1 MCYIE
6 CDQSLIY
13 EMRQK
18 GKRLMKKSTLIKLL
32 GILMCVAL
40 LASFVVGCNGSV
52 ADTSTSDTA
61 ASDTASDTSSS
72 ENTESTDETTV
83 EEYGSFDDV
92 YIEDEHNIAD
102 ASGEI
107 WSTSNRTATMSSS
120 QWNEGLKNLG
130 CIYNPD
136 ATYDLPISTTNE
148 QLKIWIDVG
157 MLGSAITSY
166 EENETY
172 LYIQEVTGIDH
183 VFIHPTSGQA
193 STEFGIMVA
202 SGDWPDIARYDFDE
216 NKGEAYVIDGVYYD
230 MQYMVRDWMPNY
242 RWRIREIGMER
253 DAGSD
258 SGKIWRMY
266 YIEDPQEL
274 PWSGLLVRRDLMNG
288 AGITEYP
295 ETLDEWETLFQAL
308 QDTYGEGYATMNA
321 GNSFLVRN
329 SEWISA
335 WDIGWDFYV
344 DATGTVGYGCYNDK
358 YKEFVLRM
366 KDWWDKGYI
375 DKDFASR
382 STARD
387 YITNDEIARNVIS
400 TIYGAFGSARARY
413 VITDPNMPKEVWYEP
428 VVAPVMNKGD
438 VQHFRNVSSPLY
450 NCSVVMGSTQ
460 NPVLVAKYYDWL
472 YTDDGIMIGTYGEYG
487 KNWVINADGLP
498 DGTDYAKVP
507 PEGTDMSVWKWKI
520 MPGWQYIG
528 ALCND
533 FSPFVMMGNMSR
545 DILAVSDMTWYYS
558 GEVWGKAAGD
568 YVYPR
573 FASLTAEESTEYAEL
588 YTDIDTYVKEMTP
601 QFIMGIR
608 DINAEFETFIST
620 LKTMGIETCIKYKQN
635 AYERYSVR

>member
-1 MCYIE
+1 
-6 CDQSLIY
+6 
-13 EMRQK
+13 
-18 GKRLMKKSTLIKLL
+18 MKKSTLIKLL

-40 LASFVVGCNGSV
+40 LASFVAGCNGAST
-52 ADTSTSDTA
+52 DTSTSDTA
-61 ASDTASDTSSS
+61 ASDTGSDTSSS
-72 ENTESTDETTV
+72 DTTTDTSV
-83 EEYGSFDDV
+83 AEYGSFDDV

-120 QWNEGLKNLG
+120 QWNECLKNLG

-148 QLKIWIDVG
+148 QLKIWLDTG
-157 MLGSAITSY
+157 SLGTAITTY
-166 EENETY
+166 EDNETY
-172 LYIQEVTGIDH
+172 QYIQEITGIDH
-183 VFIHPTSGQA
+183 VFIHPTAGQA
-193 STEFGIMVA
+193 ATEFGIMVA

-216 NKGEAYVIDGVYYD
+216 NKGEAYVNDGIYYN

-274 PWSGLLVRRDLMNG
+274 PWQGLLVRKDLMDK
-288 AGITEYP
+288 AGVTAYP
-295 ETLDEWETLFQAL
+295 ETLDEWETLFQTF
-308 QDTYGEGYATMNA
+308 QDTFGEGKATMNA
-321 GNSFLVRN
+321 GNSFLCDN
-329 SEWISA
+329 SEWLSA
-335 WDIGWDFYV
+335 WDIGWNFYV
-344 DATGTVGYGCYNDK
+344 DAAGTVKYGCYDDK
-358 YKEFVLRM
+358 FKEFLFRM

-387 YITNDEIARNVIS
+387 YITNEEYAANEIS
-400 TIYGAFGSARARY
+400 TILGPFGSARAFMRMTS
-413 VITDPNMPKEVWYEP
+413 VGLPDDFWFEP

-438 VQHFRNVSSPLY
+438 IQHFRRVSTPLY
-450 NCSVVMGSTQ
+450 NCSVVMGSTE

-487 KNWVINADGLP
+487 KHWVINADGVP

-507 PEGTDMSVWKWKI
+507 PEGTDISVWKWMI

-528 ALCND
+528 ALVND
-533 FSPFVMMGNMSR
+533 FSPFVMMNNMDR
-545 DILAVSDMTWYYS
+545 EKVATSDMTWYYS
-558 GEVWGKAAGD
+558 GEVWGQAAGD

-573 FASLTAEESTEYAEL
+573 FATLNAEESSEYAEL
-588 YTDIDTYVKEMTP
+588 YTDIETYVKEMTP

-608 DINAEFETFIST
+608 DIEAEFETFKST
-620 LKTMGIETCIKYKQN
+620 LKTMGIETCIQLKQN
-635 AYERYSVR
+635 AYDRYAVR

>member
-1 MCYIE
+1 
-6 CDQSLIY
+6 
-13 EMRQK
+13 
-18 GKRLMKKSTLIKLL
+18 MKKSTFLKLL

-40 LASFVVGCNGSV
+40 LASFVAGCNESGK
-52 ADTSTSDTA
+52 DTS
-61 ASDTASDTSSS
+61 ASDTGESSTTGDTSS
-72 ENTESTDETTV
+72 TGSTGSTGEDTSAV
-83 EEYGSFDDV
+83 EYGQFDDV
-92 YIEDEHNIAD
+92 YIEDENNIAD
-102 ASGEI
+102 STGEI

-120 QWNEGLKNLG
+120 RWNECLKNLG

-148 QLKIWIDVG
+148 SLKIWIG
-157 MLGSAITSY
+157 LGSLNTAITSY
-166 EENETY
+166 SQNETY
-172 LYIQEVTGIDH
+172 QYIGEVTGINQI
-183 VFIHPTSGQA
+183 FIHPTYGQE

-216 NKGEAYVIDGVYYD
+216 NKGEAYVNDGIYYN

-258 SGKIWRMY
+258 SGRIWRMY

-274 PWSGLLVRRDLMNG
+274 PWQGLMVRKDMMDK
-288 AGITEYP
+288 AGITAYP
-295 ETLDEWETLFQAL
+295 ETLSDWEDFFQKML
-308 QDTYGEGYATMNA
+308 DHYGEGYGTLFP
-321 GNSFLVRN
+321 GNSALLDN
-329 SEWISA
+329 SEYFSA
-335 WDIGWDFYV
+335 WNVAWNFYV
-344 DATGTVGYGCYNDK
+344 DANGIVGFGCYTDA

-366 KDWWDKGYI
+366 KDWYDKGYI

-382 STARD
+382 GNPA
-387 YITNDEIARNVIS
+387 ITNEEMRDGVVS
-400 TIYGAFGSARARY
+400 TVLGAFGIAHARY
-413 VITDPNMPKEVWYEP
+413 YIYSAGVVGEELWYDP

-438 VQHFRNVSSPLY
+438 VQHFRRVSTPLY

-472 YTDDGIMIGTYGEYG
+472 YTDDGGMIATYGEYG
-487 KNWVINADGLP
+487 KHWIINDEGVP

-507 PEGTDMSVWKWKI
+507 PEGVDMSVWKWQL
-520 MPGWQYIG
+520 MGGWQYLG
-528 ALCND
+528 VVEND
-533 FSPFVMMGNMSR
+533 FSPFVMMGDMSR
-545 DILAVSDMTWYYS
+545 EKVKNGDLSWYYV
-558 GEVWGKAAGD
+558 GETWAKAAGD

-573 FASLTAEESTEYAEL
+573 FATLTAEESSEYAEL

-608 DINAEFETFIST
+608 DINAEFDTFIST

-635 AYERYSVR
+635 AYDRYSVR